1 MLIVRLTRVESEMV
15 LAEQKAKD
23 FEILLGKERAD
34 KEAISASYRAKLQEA
49 KQVTAHW
56 GMLHIELLVF
66 NNLVNLTFN
75 AL

>member
-1 MLIVRLTRVESEMV
+1 VLIVRLTRVESEMV

-49 KQVTAHW
+49 KQVTAH
-56 GMLHIELLVF
+56 
-66 NNLVNLTFN
+66 
-75 AL
+75 